1 MHLKDNVQRLS
12 LSFADLSNTL
22 NAHTNE
28 LARHN
33 NHERR

>member
-22 NAHTNE
+22 SVHIAE
-28 LARHN
+28 LRR
-33 NHERR
+33 NHPERR